1 MGRINKTIDGV
12 FIDIVGTED
21 EISSYE
27 RFLNQS
33 KNLRTSKELKNVT
46 RLYEKMVKDNKDR
59 FEKLAS
65 LEEIIM
71 QMRIRENLT
80 GIKLSLVR
88 EYVYARVPFYRVGKK
103 SKDVRVIVNKV
114 DLYPGAEENL
124 DILSG
129 NKEFMSKAKTKLLE
143 AIDMEIA
150 ENLTRY
156 GLK

>member
-12 FIDIVGTED
+12 FIDIVGTTE

-27 RFLNQS
+27 RFLNQG
-33 KNLRTSKELKNVT
+33 KNLKSSKGLKNIT
-46 RLYEKMVKDNKDR
+46 KLYEKMIKDNKDR

-71 QMRIRENLT
+71 QMRIRENLA

-103 SKDVRVIVNKV
+103 SKDVRVIVDKV
-114 DLYPGAEENL
+114 DMYPGAEENL
-124 DILSG
+124 NILSG
-129 NKEFMSKAKTKLLE
+129 NKEFMDKAKTKLLE
-143 AIDMEIA
+143 AIDNEIT
-150 ENLTRY
+150 ENLAKY